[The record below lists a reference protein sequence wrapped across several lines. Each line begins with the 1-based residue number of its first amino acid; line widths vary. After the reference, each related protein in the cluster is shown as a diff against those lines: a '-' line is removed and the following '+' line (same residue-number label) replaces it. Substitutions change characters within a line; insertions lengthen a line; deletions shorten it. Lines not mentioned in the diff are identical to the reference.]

1 MADFEGQY
9 IQELP
14 ETEELNDTDSFIN
27 ENNTPKTQRTTWGTI
42 WQAIKDKI
50 LTWTYEQL
58 TTDNQT
64 LPGGINELKK
74 AVDEL
79 NTNLALVYG
88 KGASLKVKE
97 ADNLIYGAY
106 EQGIYYYN
114 TQVAGGPPGTTS
126 WGGAMITFRKSKNG
140 NMVKVAFSEDGR
152 MYRLVQDYAGNVL
165 LTWQTVTFS

>member
-79 NTNLALVYG
+79 NTNL
-88 KGASLKVKE
+88 SDKVISETKH
-97 ADNLIYGAY
+97 
-106 EQGIYYYN
+106 
-114 TQVAGGPPGTTS
+114 VTTS
-126 WGGAMITFRKSKNG
+126 SNWVVVTKTGYFLANAYNIRNDTTNPISSISKRVSGDSYTVVISNAS
-140 NMVKVAFSEDGR
+140 NSEVDL
-152 MYRLVQDYAGNVL
+152 YLVWAKKP
-165 LTWQTVTFS
+165 S